1 VRLDGDDIEASLP
14 EGFDGEDYAY
24 GFVCDVAMAGDAA
37 LVCWYDNGEWASY
50 VVAVELDDQGEPMA
64 APRDSWL
71 EVELAYVAVD
81 GARSGLRRLE
91 DRAGKA
97 LSAENAGHVA
107 GIADAVSAMQ
117 GHVDELLSQ
126 MSDDDRPSSGD
137 SEANGDGV
145 PDPDAQ
151 DEVIESNSL
160 SPRRL
165 WADFLTAAWGE
176 NGER

>member
-1 VRLDGDDIEASLP
+1 VRWRATRRSCAGTTTANGRVTSSPSSSTTRASRWPL
-14 EGFDGEDYAY
+14 
-24 GFVCDVAMAGDAA
+24 
-37 LVCWYDNGEWASY
+37 
-50 VVAVELDDQGEPMA
+50 
-64 APRDSWL
+64 RDSWL

-97 LSAENAGHVA
+97 LSAENAEHVA